1 MKLDPPPAALLASGQ
16 FPERDPSTLPLLDSP
31 ADGIPPVISTR
42 AALDNAVASLRE
54 GHGPVA
60 VDAER
65 ASGFRY
71 GQRAFLVQLRRAGA
85 GTFLIDPEAFDDLL
99 DVNEALAD
107 AEWILHAAHQDLP
120 CLRELELQPNKLFDT
135 ELAARLAGLP
145 RVGLAYVT
153 ETMLG
158 VRLAKE
164 HSAAD
169 WSVRPLPQDWLNY
182 ATLDVEV
189 LIELRDQLEMLLRGQ
204 KKWEM
209 ALEEFEYERLKP
221 GPQPKKD
228 PWRRTHGLHQL
239 KDKHQIL
246 AVKELWEEREKVAQ
260 NKDRA
265 PGRLLPDSAIIAAAR
280 NLPATVPALLRTEG
294 FRGRLASKEARRW
307 VTAIAR
313 ARNATRFPPRTAR
326 RSTMPPPRS
335 WNDRFPDAA
344 ERYQTAR
351 WRLERDAD
359 ALGMPL
365 ENLLAPATLKEI
377 SWQPP
382 EELTLDSVSER
393 LRELHAR
400 EWQVRR
406 TAAVITVA
414 FLEPE
419 PLADAS

>member
-1 MKLDPPPAALLASGQ
+1 MKLDPPPATLLASGQ

-182 ATLDVEV
+182 AALDVEV
-189 LIELRDQLEMLLRGQ
+189 LIELRDQLEILLRGQ

-246 AVKELWEEREKVAQ
+246 AVKELWE
-260 NKDRA
+260 
-265 PGRLLPDSAIIAAAR
+265 S
-280 NLPATVPALLRTEG
+280 TLR
-294 FRGRLASKEARRW
+294 
-307 VTAIAR
+307 
-313 ARNATRFPPRTAR
+313 
-326 RSTMPPPRS
+326 
-335 WNDRFPDAA
+335 
-344 ERYQTAR
+344 
-351 WRLERDAD
+351 
-359 ALGMPL
+359 
-365 ENLLAPATLKEI
+365 
-377 SWQPP
+377 
-382 EELTLDSVSER
+382 
-393 LRELHAR
+393 
-400 EWQVRR
+400 
-406 TAAVITVA
+406 
-414 FLEPE
+414 
-419 PLADAS
+419 